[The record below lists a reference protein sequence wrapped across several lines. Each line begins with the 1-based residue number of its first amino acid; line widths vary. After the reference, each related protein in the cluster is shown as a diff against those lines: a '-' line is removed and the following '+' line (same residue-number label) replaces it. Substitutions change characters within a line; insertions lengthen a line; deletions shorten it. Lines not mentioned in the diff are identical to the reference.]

1 MMAVR
6 EKEILLLISSLKTRD
21 KGYEMLISD
30 YQKPLYFFIRRMLL
44 NHEDTNDVLQD
55 TFVRVFKG
63 VDRFRGESAL
73 GTWMHSIAYREA
85 LGHIQRSKRM
95 LKGDWDGNILENVKQ
110 LEEDAQY
117 SGDEMQLKL
126 QAMVA
131 ALPEKQ
137 RAVFVMKYY
146 EEKKYTEIAEI
157 TGTSVGALKASYHHA
172 VEKIKSAIQSNDW
185 INEQIKNGNEE

>member
-1 MMAVR
+1 MVER
-6 EKEILLLISSLKTRD
+6 EKEILLLISVSKTRD

-63 VDRFRGESAL
+63 IDKFRGESKL

-85 LGHIQRSKRM
+85 LGHIERSKRM

-126 QAMVA
+126 QAMVV

>member
-1 MMAVR
+1 MAER
-6 EKEILLLISSLKTRD
+6 EKEILKLISSLKTRD

-63 VDRFRGESAL
+63 VDKFRGESAL

-95 LKGDWDGNILENVKQ
+95 LKGDWDGQIVENVRQ
-110 LEEDAQY
+110 LEGDAHY
-117 SGDEMQLKL
+117 SGDEMQMRL

-157 TGTSVGALKASYHHA
+157 TGTSVGALKASFHHA
-172 VEKIKSAIQSNDW
+172 VEKIKNDIQH
-185 INEQIKNGNEE
+185 NEMKVELNANENEE

>member
-1 MMAVR
+1 MMVR
-6 EKEILLLISSLKTRD
+6 EKEILQLISVVRTRN
-21 KGYEMLISD
+21 KGYEMLISE
-30 YQKPLYFFIRRMLL
+30 YQRKLYFFIRRMLL
-44 NHEDTNDVLQD
+44 DHEDTNDVLQE

-63 VDRFRGESAL
+63 IDKFRGESAL

-85 LGHIQRSKRM
+85 LGHIEKR
-95 LKGDWDGNILENVKQ
+95 KRHVSGDWNEWVLLNAKQ
-110 LEEDAQY
+110 LEEDVHY
-117 SGDEMQLKL
+117 NGDEMQKIL

-146 EEKKYTEIAEI
+146 EEKKYDEIAAI

-172 VEKIKSAIQSNDW
+172 VEKIKKHIEQSEFHFETNTLTD
-185 INEQIKNGNEE
+185 EE

>member
-1 MMAVR
+1 MAER
-6 EKEILLLISSLKTRD
+6 EKEILTLISSLKTRD

-63 VDRFRGESAL
+63 VDKFRGESAL

-110 LEEDAQY
+110 LEEDTHY
-117 SGDEMQLKL
+117 SGDEMQMRL

-137 RAVFVMKYY
+137 RAVFVLKYY

>member
-1 MMAVR
+1 MVER
-6 EKEILLLISSLKTRD
+6 EKEILKLISVSKTRN
-21 KGYEMLISD
+21 KGYEMIISN

-44 NHEDTNDVLQD
+44 NHEDTNDVLQE
-55 TFVRVFKG
+55 TFIRVFKG
-63 VDRFRGESAL
+63 IEGFRGESAL

-110 LEEDAQY
+110 LEEDAHY

-146 EEKKYTEIAEI
+146 EEKKYTEIAEV
-157 TGTSVGALKASYHHA
+157 TGTSVGALKASYHYA

>member
-1 MMAVR
+1 MVER
-6 EKEILLLISSLKTRD
+6 EKEILLLISVSKTRD

-63 VDRFRGESAL
+63 IDKFRGESKL

-85 LGHIQRSKRM
+85 LGHIERSKRI
-95 LKGDWDGNILENVKQ
+95 LKGDWDGLIIENVKQ
-110 LEEDAQY
+110 LEEDAHY
-117 SGDEMQLKL
+117 TGDDMQRRL

>member
-1 MMAVR
+1 MVGR
-6 EKEILLLISSLKTRD
+6 EKEILALIAVSRTRN

-63 VDRFRGESAL
+63 IEGFRGESAL

-85 LGHIQRSKRM
+85 LSHIARSKRI
-95 LKGDWDGNILENVKQ
+95 LNGDWDELIVGNVKQ
-110 LEEDAQY
+110 LQED
-117 SGDEMQLKL
+117 SHFTGDEMQLRL
-126 QAMVA
+126 QALVA

-146 EEKKYTEIAEI
+146 EEKKYNEIAAI

-172 VEKIKSAIQSNDW
+172 VEKIKSAIQL
-185 INEQIKNGNEE
+185 NEGLTERIENGNEE

>member
-1 MMAVR
+1 MVGR
-6 EKEILLLISSLKTRD
+6 EKEILILISVSKTRN

-63 VDRFRGESAL
+63 IDKFRGESKL

-85 LGHIQRSKRM
+85 LGHIERSKRM
-95 LKGDWDGNILENVKQ
+95 LKGDWDGQIVENVSQ
-110 LEEDAQY
+110 LE
-117 SGDEMQLKL
+117 
-126 QAMVA
+126 VA

-157 TGTSVGALKASYHHA
+157 TGTSVGALKASFHHA
-172 VEKIKSAIQSNDW
+172 VEKIKQDIQK
-185 INEQIKNGNEE
+185 NEWKVELNERQNEE

>member
-1 MMAVR
+1 MIER
-6 EKEILLLISSLKTRD
+6 EKEILKLISVSKTRN

-63 VDRFRGESAL
+63 IDKFRGESKL

-85 LGHIQRSKRM
+85 LGHIERSKRI
-95 LKGDWDGNILENVKQ
+95 LKGYWDGLIIENVKQ
-110 LEEDAQY
+110 LEEDVHY
-117 SGDEMQLKL
+117 SGDEMQLRL

-157 TGTSVGALKASYHHA
+157 TGTSVGALKASFHHA
-172 VEKIKSAIQSNDW
+172 VEKIKQDIQK
-185 INEQIKNGNEE
+185 NEWKVELNERQNEE

>member
-1 MMAVR
+1 MAER
-6 EKEILLLISSLKTRD
+6 EKEILSLIAVSRTRN

-63 VDRFRGESAL
+63 IENFRGESAL

-85 LGHIQRSKRM
+85 LGHIERNKR
-95 LKGDWDGNILENVKQ
+95 KAIGDWNETILLNIKQ
-110 LEEDAQY
+110 LEEDVHY
-117 SGDEMQLKL
+117 GGDEIQRRL
-126 QAMVA
+126 QALVA

-146 EEKKYTEIAEI
+146 EEKKYEEIANI
-157 TGTSVGALKASYHHA
+157 TGTSIGALKASYHHA
-172 VEKIKSAIQSNDW
+172 VEKIKSD
-185 INEQIKNGNEE
+185 IKNNDLTIGNNFLENEE

>member
-1 MMAVR
+1 MAER
-6 EKEILLLISSLKTRD
+6 EKEILKLISSLKTRN

-30 YQKPLYFFIRRMLL
+30 YQKQLYFFIRRMLL

-63 VDRFRGESAL
+63 VDKFRGESAL

-110 LEEDAQY
+110 LEEDTHY
-117 SGDEMQLKL
+117 SGDEMQMRL

-185 INEQIKNGNEE
+185 INEQIKDGNEE

>member
-1 MMAVR
+1 MAVR

-85 LGHIQRSKRM
+85 LGHIQKSKRM
-95 LKGDWDGNILENVKQ
+95 LKGDWDGQIVENVRQ
-110 LEEDAQY
+110 LEGDAHY

>member
-1 MMAVR
+1 MAVR
-6 EKEILLLISSLKTRD
+6 EKEILTLISSLKTRD

-30 YQKPLYFFIRRMLL
+30 YQKQLYFFIRRMLL

-110 LEEDAQY
+110 LEEDTHY
-117 SGDEMQLKL
+117 SGDEMQMRL

>member
-1 MMAVR
+1 MAVR
-6 EKEILLLISSLKTRD
+6 EKEILTLISSLKTRD

-63 VDRFRGESAL
+63 VDKFRGESAL

-110 LEEDAQY
+110 LEEDTHY
-117 SGDEMQLKL
+117 SGDEMQMRL

-137 RAVFVMKYY
+137 RAVFVLKYY

>member
-1 MMAVR
+1 MVER
-6 EKEILLLISSLKTRD
+6 EKEILTLISVSKTRN

-30 YQKPLYFFIRRMLL
+30 YQKQLYFFIRRMLL
-44 NHEDTNDVLQD
+44 NHEDTNDVLQE

-63 VDRFRGESAL
+63 IDNFRGESKL

-85 LGHIQRSKRM
+85 LGHIQRNKRM
-95 LKGDWDGNILENVKQ
+95 LKGDWDGLIIENVKQ
-110 LEEDAQY
+110 LEEDAHY
-117 SGDEMQLKL
+117 TGDDMQRRL

-157 TGTSVGALKASYHHA
+157 TGTSIGALKASFHHA
-172 VEKIKSAIQSNDW
+172 VEKIKQDIQK
-185 INEQIKNGNEE
+185 NEWKVELNERQNEE

>member
-1 MMAVR
+1 MVGR
-6 EKEILLLISSLKTRD
+6 EKEILTLISVSRTRD

-30 YQKPLYFFIRRMLL
+30 YQKQLYFFIRRMLL
-44 NHEDTNDVLQD
+44 NHEDTNDVLQE

-63 VDRFRGESAL
+63 IDNFRGESKL

-85 LGHIQRSKRM
+85 LGHIERSKRM
-95 LKGDWDGNILENVKQ
+95 LKGDWEGLIIENVKQ
-110 LEEDAQY
+110 LEEDAHY
-117 SGDEMQLKL
+117 SGDEIQLRL

-157 TGTSVGALKASYHHA
+157 TGTSLGALKASFHHA
-172 VEKIKSAIQSNDW
+172 VEKIKQDIQK
-185 INEQIKNGNEE
+185 NEWKVELNERQNEE

>member
-1 MMAVR
+1 MVER
-6 EKEILLLISSLKTRD
+6 EKEILLLISVSKTRN
-21 KGYEMLISD
+21 KGYEMLISV

-44 NHEDTNDVLQD
+44 NHEDTNDVLQE

-63 VDRFRGESAL
+63 IDNFRGESKL

-85 LGHIQRSKRM
+85 LGHIQRNKRM
-95 LKGDWDGNILENVKQ
+95 LKGDWDEQILEKVKQ
-110 LEEDAQY
+110 LEEDVHY
-117 SGDEMQLKL
+117 TGDEMQRRL

-157 TGTSVGALKASYHHA
+157 TGTSVGALKASFHHA
-172 VEKIKSAIQSNDW
+172 VEKIKQDIQL
-185 INEQIKNGNEE
+185 NGMKVELNTKDNAE

>member
-1 MMAVR
+1 MTVR
-6 EKEILLLISSLKTRD
+6 EKEILTLISSLKTRD

-30 YQKPLYFFIRRMLL
+30 YQKQLYFFIRRMLL

-110 LEEDAQY
+110 LEEDTHY
-117 SGDEMQLKL
+117 SGDEMQMRL

>member
-1 MMAVR
+1 MVGR
-6 EKEILLLISSLKTRD
+6 EKEILILISVSKTRN

-63 VDRFRGESAL
+63 IDKFRGESKL

-85 LGHIQRSKRM
+85 LGHIERSKRM
-95 LKGDWDGNILENVKQ
+95 LKGDWDGQIVENVSQ
-110 LEEDAQY
+110 LEGDVNY

-157 TGTSVGALKASYHHA
+157 TGTSVGALKASFHHA
-172 VEKIKSAIQSNDW
+172 VEKIKQDIQK
-185 INEQIKNGNEE
+185 NEWKVELNERQNEE

>member
-1 MMAVR
+1 MAER
-6 EKEILLLISSLKTRD
+6 EKEILKLISSLKTRD

-63 VDRFRGESAL
+63 VDKFRGESAL

-110 LEEDAQY
+110 LEEDTHY
-117 SGDEMQLKL
+117 SGDEMQMRL

-137 RAVFVMKYY
+137 RAVFVLKYY

-185 INEQIKNGNEE
+185 INEQIKDGNEE

>member
-1 MMAVR
+1 MVGR
-6 EKEILLLISSLKTRD
+6 EKEILILISVSKTRN

-63 VDRFRGESAL
+63 IDKFRGESKL

-85 LGHIQRSKRM
+85 LGHIERSKRM
-95 LKGDWDGNILENVKQ
+95 LKGDWDGLIIENVKQ
-110 LEEDAQY
+110 LEEDVHY
-117 SGDEMQLKL
+117 SGDEMQLRL

-146 EEKKYTEIAEI
+146 EEKKYTEIAAI
-157 TGTSVGALKASYHHA
+157 TGTSVGALKASFHHA
-172 VEKIKSAIQSNDW
+172 VEKIKQDIQK
-185 INEQIKNGNEE
+185 NEWKVELNERQNEE

>member
-1 MMAVR
+1 MAER
-6 EKEILLLISSLKTRD
+6 EKEILTLISSLKTRD

-63 VDRFRGESAL
+63 VDKFRGESAL

-110 LEEDAQY
+110 LEEDTHY
-117 SGDEMQLKL
+117 SGDEMQMRL

-137 RAVFVMKYY
+137 RAVFVLKYY

-185 INEQIKNGNEE
+185 INEQIKDGNEE

>member
-1 MMAVR
+1 MEGR
-6 EKEILLLISSLKTRD
+6 DKEILNLISVSKTRN

-30 YQKPLYFFIRRMLL
+30 NQKQLYFFIRRMLL

-63 VDRFRGESAL
+63 VDKFRGESAL

-110 LEEDAQY
+110 LEEDTHY
-117 SGDEMQLKL
+117 SGDEMQMRL

-137 RAVFVMKYY
+137 RAVFVLKYY

-185 INEQIKNGNEE
+185 INEQIKDGNEE

>member
-1 MMAVR
+1 MAVR
-6 EKEILLLISSLKTRD
+6 EKEILTLISVSKTRD

-44 NHEDTNDVLQD
+44 NHEDTSDVLQD

-63 VDRFRGESAL
+63 VDKFRGESAL

-95 LKGDWDGNILENVKQ
+95 LKGDWDGQILENVRQ
-110 LEEDAQY
+110 LEGDAHY

-172 VEKIKSAIQSNDW
+172 VEKIKSAIQSNEW
-185 INEQIKNGNEE
+185 INEQVEYGNEE

>member
-1 MMAVR
+1 MAVR
-6 EKEILLLISSLKTRD
+6 EKEILTLISVSKTRD
-21 KGYEMLISD
+21 KGYEMLISE

-63 VDRFRGESAL
+63 VDKFRGESAL

-95 LKGDWDGNILENVKQ
+95 LKGDWDGQILENVSQ
-110 LEEDAQY
+110 LEGDVNY

-146 EEKKYTEIAEI
+146 EEKKYTEIAAI
-157 TGTSVGALKASYHHA
+157 TGTSVGALKASFHHA
-172 VEKIKSAIQSNDW
+172 VEKIKQDIQK
-185 INEQIKNGNEE
+185 NEWKVELNERQNEE

>member
-1 MMAVR
+1 MAER
-6 EKEILLLISSLKTRD
+6 EKEILKLISSLKTRN

-30 YQKPLYFFIRRMLL
+30 YQKQLYFFIRRMLL

-63 VDRFRGESAL
+63 VDKFRGESAL

-110 LEEDAQY
+110 LEEDTHY
-117 SGDEMQLKL
+117 SGDEMQMRL

>member
-1 MMAVR
+1 MAVR
-6 EKEILLLISSLKTRD
+6 EKEILKLISVSKTRD

-63 VDRFRGESAL
+63 VDKFRGESAL

-85 LGHIQRSKRM
+85 LGHIQKSKRM
-95 LKGDWDGNILENVKQ
+95 LKGDWDGKILENVKQ
-110 LEEDAQY
+110 LEEDAHY
-117 SGDEMQLKL
+117 NGDEMQMRL

>member
-1 MMAVR
+1 MVER
-6 EKEILLLISSLKTRD
+6 EKEILILISVSKTRN

-44 NHEDTNDVLQD
+44 NHEDTNDVLQE

-63 VDRFRGESAL
+63 IDNFRGESKL

-85 LGHIQRSKRM
+85 LGHIQRNKRM
-95 LKGDWDGNILENVKQ
+95 LKGDWDGHILENVKQ
-110 LEEDAQY
+110 LEEDAHY
-117 SGDEMQLKL
+117 SGEEMQLKL

-131 ALPEKQ
+131 ALPEKP

>member
-1 MMAVR
+1 MAER
-6 EKEILLLISSLKTRD
+6 EKEILTLISSLKTRD

-63 VDRFRGESAL
+63 VDKFRGESAL

-110 LEEDAQY
+110 LEEETHY
-117 SGDEMQLKL
+117 SGDEMQMRL

>member
-1 MMAVR
+1 MVER
-6 EKEILLLISSLKTRD
+6 EKEILLLISVSKTRN

-63 VDRFRGESAL
+63 IDKFRGESKL

-85 LGHIQRSKRM
+85 LGHIERSKRM
-95 LKGDWDGNILENVKQ
+95 LKGDWDGQIVENVSQ
-110 LEEDAQY
+110 LEGDVNY

-157 TGTSVGALKASYHHA
+157 TGTSVGALKASFHHA
-172 VEKIKSAIQSNDW
+172 VEKIKQDIQK
-185 INEQIKNGNEE
+185 NEWKVELNERQNEE

>member
-1 MMAVR
+1 MVER
-6 EKEILLLISSLKTRD
+6 EKEILILISVSKTRN

-44 NHEDTNDVLQD
+44 NHEDTNDVLQE

-63 VDRFRGESAL
+63 IDNFRGESKL

-85 LGHIQRSKRM
+85 LGHIQRNKRM
-95 LKGDWDGNILENVKQ
+95 LKGDWDGLIIENVKQ
-110 LEEDAQY
+110 LEEDAHY
-117 SGDEMQLKL
+117 TGDDMQRRL

-137 RAVFVMKYY
+137 RAVFIMKYY

-157 TGTSVGALKASYHHA
+157 TGTSVGALKASFHHA
-172 VEKIKSAIQSNDW
+172 VEKIKNDIQH
-185 INEQIKNGNEE
+185 NEMKVELNANENEE

>member
-1 MMAVR
+1 
-6 EKEILLLISSLKTRD
+6 
-21 KGYEMLISD
+21 
-30 YQKPLYFFIRRMLL
+30 
-44 NHEDTNDVLQD
+44 
-55 TFVRVFKG
+55 
-63 VDRFRGESAL
+63 
-73 GTWMHSIAYREA
+73 
-85 LGHIQRSKRM
+85 M

-110 LEEDAQY
+110 LEEDAHY
-117 SGDEMQLKL
+117 SGDEMQMRL

-185 INEQIKNGNEE
+185 INEQIKNVNEE

>member
-1 MMAVR
+1 MVGR
-6 EKEILLLISSLKTRD
+6 EKEILTLISVSRTRD

-30 YQKPLYFFIRRMLL
+30 YQKQLYFFIRRMLL
-44 NHEDTNDVLQD
+44 NHEDTNDVLQE

-63 VDRFRGESAL
+63 IDNFRGESKL

-85 LGHIQRSKRM
+85 LGHIERSKRTV
-95 LKGDWDGNILENVKQ
+95 KGDWNELILSNAEQ
-110 LEEDAQY
+110 LEEDAHY
-117 SGDEMQLKL
+117 TGDEMQLRL

-146 EEKKYTEIAEI
+146 EEKKYTEIAAI
-157 TGTSVGALKASYHHA
+157 TGTSVGALKASFHHA
-172 VEKIKSAIQSNDW
+172 VEKIKQDIQH
-185 INEQIKNGNEE
+185 NEMKVELNAKENEE

>member
-1 MMAVR
+1 
-6 EKEILLLISSLKTRD
+6 
-21 KGYEMLISD
+21 
-30 YQKPLYFFIRRMLL
+30 MLL

-63 VDRFRGESAL
+63 IDKFRGESKL

-85 LGHIQRSKRM
+85 LGHIERSKRM

-126 QAMVA
+126 QAMVV

>member
-1 MMAVR
+1 MAER
-6 EKEILLLISSLKTRD
+6 EKEILILISSLKTRN

-63 VDRFRGESAL
+63 VDKFRGESAL

-110 LEEDAQY
+110 LEEDTHY
-117 SGDEMQLKL
+117 SGDEMQMRL

>member
-1 MMAVR
+1 MVER
-6 EKEILLLISSLKTRD
+6 EKEILTLISVSKTRN

-30 YQKPLYFFIRRMLL
+30 YQKQLYFFIRRMLL
-44 NHEDTNDVLQD
+44 NHEDTNDVLQE

-63 VDRFRGESAL
+63 IDNFRGESKV

-85 LGHIQRSKRM
+85 LGHIERSKRM
-95 LKGDWDGNILENVKQ
+95 LKGDWDGLLIENVKQ
-110 LEEDAQY
+110 LEEDAHY
-117 SGDEMQLKL
+117 SGDEMQMRL

-146 EEKKYTEIAEI
+146 EEKKYTEIAAI
-157 TGTSVGALKASYHHA
+157 TGTSVGALKASFHHA
-172 VEKIKSAIQSNDW
+172 VEKIKQEIQK
-185 INEQIKNGNEE
+185 NEWKLELNERQNEE

>member
-1 MMAVR
+1 MAVR

-85 LGHIQRSKRM
+85 LGHMQRSKRM

-110 LEEDAQY
+110 LEEDAHY

-126 QAMVA
+126 QAMVV